1 MLTCPCRISHYR
13 DWFAYFDAIDVRR
26 HLQEVEIVL
35 IEAALEKS
43 NGMIS
48 HAADALKLRRTTL
61 IEKMKKF
68 MIEKP
73 INQLRYARCALSD
86 RLVCQVDM
94 THIFL
99 HCLD

>member
-1 MLTCPCRISHYR
+1 MPCGWQPIWIRRLMCLSQRLTFHCHISHYR

-48 HAADALKLRRTTL
+48 HAADAL
-61 IEKMKKF
+61 
-68 MIEKP
+68 
-73 INQLRYARCALSD
+73 NYAI
-86 RLVCQVDM
+86 V
-94 THIFL
+94 L
-99 HCLD
+99 H